1 MILSLGEVI
10 SLATRFAGRSDMS
23 ASEVSQLANL
33 ALNEIATRLYH
44 KPNEVVALSNLTGTG
59 DERRVAV
66 PNDFDYMLAVK
77 HYSTS
82 TNTLGVNVLG
92 PERDLDVVGTSLLD
106 SFSSTSGTPERITV
120 YGGYIEIDPIPD
132 SRASLVMRYIAK
144 QPTLVVSTETPYLD
158 ERWHK
163 AWIDKTEELVHRAR
177 GNYAGAQEAER
188 RYVNYMVSTPNDR
201 QQDQMSR
208 KGMSL
213 WLRKS

>member
-1 MILSLGEVI
+1 
-10 SLATRFAGRSDMS
+10 
-23 ASEVSQLANL
+23 
-33 ALNEIATRLYH
+33 
-44 KPNEVVALSNLTGTG
+44 
-59 DERRVAV
+59 
-66 PNDFDYMLAVK
+66 MLAVK